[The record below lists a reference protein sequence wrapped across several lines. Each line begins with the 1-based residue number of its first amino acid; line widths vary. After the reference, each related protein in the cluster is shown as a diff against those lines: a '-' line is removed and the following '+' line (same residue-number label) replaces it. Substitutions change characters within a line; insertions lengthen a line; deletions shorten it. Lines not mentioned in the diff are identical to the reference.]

1 MLYDVWSS
9 LPPPE
14 EVLSVVRVADTLV
27 LGTTQ
32 GLATVHSGTV
42 VPVET
47 KEVVG
52 LVHLLHHIPS
62 PQLLVLATEQSQLV
76 TLPTRPVISGSTS
89 LEPQP
94 VPDHSVLVGT
104 SKFYE
109 IDLKNFSA
117 EEFLDLT
124 NPGIQKSVATLEFK
138 ESAPHCVMDITTDTG
153 EEKE

>member
-62 PQLLVLATEQSQLV
+62 LQLLVLATEQSELV

-94 VPDHSVLVGT
+94 VPDITRCHIFSCNENPQVG
-104 SKFYE
+104 
-109 IDLKNFSA
+109 
-117 EEFLDLT
+117 
-124 NPGIQKSVATLEFK
+124 
-138 ESAPHCVMDITTDTG
+138 
-153 EEKE
+153 

>member
-47 KEVVG
+47 KEVSCSSDQTSPHYTSPCQVVG
-52 LVHLLHHIPS
+52 PVHLLHHIPS
-62 PQLLVLATEQSQLV
+62 LQLLVLATEQSQLV
-76 TLPTRPVISGSTS
+76 TLPTR
-89 LEPQP
+89 
-94 VPDHSVLVGT
+94 
-104 SKFYE
+104 
-109 IDLKNFSA
+109 
-117 EEFLDLT
+117 
-124 NPGIQKSVATLEFK
+124 
-138 ESAPHCVMDITTDTG
+138 
-153 EEKE
+153 